1 MQQRTVEQIGRAPV
15 PQIIVIPKDRFSWCA
30 SSGVC
35 HKREYHFVW
44 SRKLHSLF
52 TRHHVCPEFSW
63 HDISGRTKFGW
74 CPSGIGVNV
83 WSHCQLF
90 GLQSAHADGA
100 DEIDAP
106 LDDVPSTGLNGVDR
120 VTGASLFVKVVKT
133 RRWRLRHM
141 LATFAGILEEHRT
154 GGAERAMVLTTSLRR
169 SGDNGK
175 DGGRGMRGIESE
187 RERFIC
193 PAFHFH
199 PRSQHAMWSSPRSRA
214 RFNRACVRCPLV
226 LLPGMLFLQHGCV
239 NLEDRP
245 LSSMAWTRAE
255 RAADSVSAAV
265 CVSSAKQWLLIRS
278 FMVSCVSPIAGRS
291 SCDSVSGSES
301 TTWCQDVISVN
312 DCCRP
317 HKYAA
322 KGCGGTS
329 R

>member
-1 MQQRTVEQIGRAPV
+1 MRALGYVTNESITSFGLENSIYCSLDITCVLSSAGMTFRAEQSLDGAPPGLESMFGHIANFSALRAPTQTA
-15 PQIIVIPKDRFSWCA
+15 P
-30 SSGVC
+30 
-35 HKREYHFVW
+35 
-44 SRKLHSLF
+44 
-52 TRHHVCPEFSW
+52 
-63 HDISGRTKFGW
+63 TK
-74 CPSGIGVNV
+74 SM
-83 WSHCQLF
+83 L
-90 GLQSAHADGA
+90 
-100 DEIDAP
+100 P
-106 LDDVPSTGLNGVDR
+106 LDDVPSTGL
-120 VTGASLFVKVVKT
+120 
-133 RRWRLRHM
+133 WRLRHM
-141 LATFAGILEEHRT
+141 LATFAWILEEHRT
-154 GGAERAMVLTTSLRR
+154 GGAARAMALTISWRR

-175 DGGRGMRGIESE
+175 DGGCGMRGIESE
-187 RERFIC
+187 RERFTC

-214 RFNRACVRCPLV
+214 RFNRACVRCPWV
-226 LLPGMLFLQHGCV
+226 LLSEMLFLQHGCV

-265 CVSSAKQWLLIRS
+265 CVSSSKQWLLIRS

-317 HKYAA
+317 QKYAA